1 VHMADRLIRILEQ
14 GKLILR
20 GVKPRGRAIVAN
32 QDENETLTYTVNWST
47 WLGTDTIAS
56 VTNETSGIT
65 VSAASNTTTTA
76 TFKLS
81 GNRSGWLEHR
91 ITTAGGLT
99 KELLVLLEIDGYPI
113 RDDYG
118 LSWQVVG

>member
-1 VHMADRLIRILEQ
+1 MTDRFIKVLEQ
-14 GKLILR
+14 AKLVLR
-20 GVKPRGRAIVAN
+20 GVKPRGRAVVAN
-32 QDENETLTYTVNWST
+32 QDENEVLTYTVNWAT
-47 WLGTDTIAS
+47 WLGSDTISS
-56 VTNETSGIT
+56 VTNESSGIT
-65 VSAASNTTTTA
+65 VTGASNTTTTA

-91 ITTAGGLT
+91 IVTAGGLT

-118 LSWQVVG
+118 LSFRVVG

>member
-1 VHMADRLIRILEQ
+1 VTDRVIRILEQ
-14 GKLILR
+14 NKLILR
-20 GVKPRGRAIVAN
+20 GVKPRGRAVVAN
-32 QDENETLTYTVNWST
+32 QDENETLSYTVNWAT
-47 WLGTDTIAS
+47 WLGTDTISS
-56 VTNETSGIT
+56 VTNESSGIT
-65 VSAASNTTTTA
+65 VSGASNTTTTT

-118 LSWQVVG
+118 LSWQVAS

>member
-1 VHMADRLIRILEQ
+1 MTDRFIKVLEQ
-14 GKLILR
+14 AKLVLR
-20 GVKPRGRAIVAN
+20 GVKPRGRAVVAN
-32 QDENETLTYTVNWST
+32 QDENETLTYTVNWSA
-47 WLGTDTIAS
+47 WLGSDTIAS
-56 VTNETSGIT
+56 VSNVATGLTISG
-65 VSAASNTTTTA
+65 ASNTTTTA

-81 GNRSGWLEHR
+81 GSRSGWLEHR
-91 ITTAGGLT
+91 ITTAAGLT

>member
-1 VHMADRLIRILEQ
+1 MTDRIIRILEQ

-20 GVKPRGRAIVAN
+20 GCKPRGRAIVAN
-32 QDENETLTYTVNWST
+32 QDSNETLAYTVNWSA

-56 VTNETSGIT
+56 VTNESTCLTLSG
-65 VSAASNTTTTA
+65 ASNTTTTA

-81 GNRSGWLEHR
+81 GSRSGWLEHR

-118 LSWQVVG
+118 LSWQVGG

>member
-1 VHMADRLIRILEQ
+1 MADRYIRIMEQ

-20 GVKPRGRAIVAN
+20 GVKPRGRAVVAN
-32 QDENETLTYTVNWST
+32 QDENETLAYTVNWSD
-47 WLGTDTIAS
+47 WLGGDTIAS
-56 VTNETSGIT
+56 VTNTVSGLT

-91 ITTAGGLT
+91 ITTTTGANT
-99 KELLVLLEIDGYPI
+99 KELLILLEIDGYPI

-118 LSWQVVG
+118 LAWQAIG